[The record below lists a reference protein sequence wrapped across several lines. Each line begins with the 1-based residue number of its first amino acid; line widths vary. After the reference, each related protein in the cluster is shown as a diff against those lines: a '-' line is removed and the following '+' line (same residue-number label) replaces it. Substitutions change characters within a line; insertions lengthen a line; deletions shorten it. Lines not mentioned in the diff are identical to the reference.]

1 MEPTV
6 VSVAEAQSLT
16 RLGMTKLYELF
27 NDGTL
32 ETVKVGLRR
41 LVKIDSVRR
50 LLGEAA

>member
-1 MEPTV
+1 MKNTV

-32 ETVKVGLRR
+32 KTVKVGRRR
-41 LVKIDSVRR
+41 LVKIDSIRR
-50 LLGEAA
+50 LLGDPK